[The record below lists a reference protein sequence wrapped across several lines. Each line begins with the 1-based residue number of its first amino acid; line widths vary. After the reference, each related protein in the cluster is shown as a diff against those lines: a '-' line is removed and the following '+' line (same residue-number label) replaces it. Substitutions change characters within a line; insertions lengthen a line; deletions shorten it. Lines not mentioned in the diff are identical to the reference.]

1 MNKTNIYLILK
12 NGKKITKPS
21 NDKYSIDEVKGVFV
35 QFANGVER
43 ILSPVFLKE
52 QRIFKGSDKKWPG
65 KSECDEFD
73 YTSTIVALN
82 MFNGKKMSE
91 DLYDYDSDAVR
102 EVRLKLGV
110 NWYIPA
116 CGEMTN
122 LLFNYKEINK
132 FLDMVEGA
140 DKLSLKEYYWT
151 STRYNRTIA
160 YNYDGGSGDIG
171 YYNFYY
177 PFTVSPIT
185 LPEDEDFL
193 TNESS
198 HEPGAPAA
206 ETIAKVNSE
215 DNGAK
220 KVVVTTGD
228 VTTIEVNGVKIIC
241 RGNCEV
247 VTSRMYDVVHRIR
260 QMINL

>member
-35 QFANGVER
+35 QFTNGIAR
-43 ILSPVFLKE
+43 ILSPVFLKK
-52 QRIFKGSDKKWPG
+52 QQIFKDSNKKWPG

-73 YTSTIVALN
+73 YTPEIVALN
-82 MFNGKKMSE
+82 MFNGKEMSE
-91 DLYDYDSDAVR
+91 DLYDYDSDAVK
-102 EVRLKLGV
+102 EIRLKLGV
-110 NWYIPA
+110 KWYIPA

-151 STRYNRTIA
+151 STRYYQNNA
-160 YNYDGGSGDIG
+160 YFYDGGHGNISTN
-171 YYNFYY
+171 YFYLS
-177 PFTVSPIT
+177 PTVSPIT

-193 TNESS
+193 TNKTP
-198 HEPGAPAA
+198 HEAVSPVS

-220 KVVVTTGD
+220 KIVVTTGD
-228 VTTIEVNGVKIIC
+228 VTTVEVNGVKIVC
-241 RGNCEV
+241 KGNCEV
-247 VTSRMYDVVHRIR
+247 I
-260 QMINL
+260 I

>member
-35 QFANGVER
+35 QFANGIAR

-52 QRIFKGSDKKWPG
+52 QQIFNDNDKKWPG

-73 YTSTIVALN
+73 YTPEIVALN
-82 MFNGKKMSE
+82 MFNGKEISE
-91 DLYDYDSDAVR
+91 DLYNYDSDAVR
-102 EVRLKLGV
+102 DVRLKLGV

-132 FLDMVEGA
+132 FLDMVKDA
-140 DKLSLKEYYWT
+140 DKLSLTEYYWT
-151 STRYNRTIA
+151 STRYNHNYAYYYYGFYGTINNA
-160 YNYDGGSGDIG
+160 NL
-171 YYNFYY
+171 YYSN
-177 PFTVSPIT
+177 TVSPIT

-198 HEPGAPAA
+198 HEAVSPVSEVVPEPVLNSGA
-206 ETIAKVNSE
+206 N
-215 DNGAK
+215 
-220 KVVVTTGD
+220 KVVVTT
-228 VTTIEVNGVKIIC
+228 VEVNGVKIVC
-241 RGNCEV
+241 KGNCKV
-247 VTSRMYDVVHRIR
+247 I
-260 QMINL
+260 I

>member
-1 MNKTNIYLILK
+1 MNVYLIKERKYYTNMSKTNIYLILK

-35 QFANGVER
+35 QFANGVAR

-52 QRIFKGSDKKWPG
+52 QRIFKDCDKKWPG

-73 YTSTIVALN
+73 YTPEIVALN
-82 MFNGKKMSE
+82 MFNGKEMSE
-91 DLYDYDSDAVR
+91 DLYDYDSDAVK

-132 FLDMVEGA
+132 FLDMVEDA

-151 STRYNRTIA
+151 STRCSQYNA
-160 YNYDGGSGDIG
+160 YYYNGGSGYVTIN
-171 YYNFYY
+171 YFYY
-177 PFTVSPIT
+177 SRTVSPIT

-198 HEPGAPAA
+198 HEPEAPVS
-206 ETIAKVNSE
+206 EVVSEPVLNS
-215 DNGAK
+215 GAK

-228 VTTIEVNGVKIIC
+228 VTTVEVNGVKIVC

-247 VTSRMYDVVHRIR
+247 VI
-260 QMINL
+260 

>member
-35 QFANGVER
+35 QFANGVAR

-52 QRIFKGSDKKWPG
+52 QQIFKDSDKKWPG

-73 YTSTIVALN
+73 YTPEIVALN
-82 MFNGKKMSE
+82 MFNGKEMSE
-91 DLYDYDSDAVR
+91 DLYDYDSDAIK

-132 FLDMVEGA
+132 FLNMVKDA
-140 DKLSLKEYYWT
+140 DKLSLMEYYWT
-151 STRYNRTIA
+151 STRCNQYGAYFYGGINGLIYDNR
-160 YNYDGGSGDIG
+160 
-171 YYNFYY
+171 FYY
-177 PFTVSPIT
+177 SFTVSPIT

-193 TNESS
+193 TNKTPQEAVS
-198 HEPGAPAA
+198 PAA

-247 VTSRMYDVVHRIR
+247 VI
-260 QMINL
+260 

>member
-35 QFANGVER
+35 QFANGVAR

-52 QRIFKGSDKKWPG
+52 QQIFKDSDKKWPG
-65 KSECDEFD
+65 KSECDEFN
-73 YTSTIVALN
+73 YTPEIIALN
-82 MFNGKKMSE
+82 MFNGKEMSD
-91 DLYDYDSDAVR
+91 DLYDYDSDAVK
-102 EVRLKLGV
+102 EVRFKLGV

-122 LLFNYKEINK
+122 FLFNYKEINK

-151 STRYNRTIA
+151 STRCSQYSA
-160 YNYDGGSGDIG
+160 YNYSGASGRINYGDFCDS
-171 YYNFYY
+171 Y
-177 PFTVSPIT
+177 TVSPIT

-193 TNESS
+193 TNKTPQEAVSPVS
-198 HEPGAPAA
+198 EVVPEP
-206 ETIAKVNSE
+206 VLNS
-215 DNGAK
+215 GAK
-220 KVVVTTGD
+220 KVVVTTRD
-228 VTTIEVNGVKIIC
+228 VTTVEVNGVKIVC
-241 RGNCEV
+241 KGNCEV
-247 VTSRMYDVVHRIR
+247 I
-260 QMINL
+260 I

>member
-35 QFANGVER
+35 QFANGVAR

-52 QRIFKGSDKKWPG
+52 QQIFKDSDKKWPG
-65 KSECDEFD
+65 ESECDEFD
-73 YTSTIVALN
+73 YTPEIVVLN
-82 MFNGKKMSE
+82 MFNGKEMSE
-91 DLYDYDSDAVR
+91 DLYDYNSDAVKD
-102 EVRLKLGV
+102 VRLKLGV

-132 FLDMVEGA
+132 FLDMVEDA

-151 STRYNRTIA
+151 STRYGQYYA
-160 YNYDGGSGDIG
+160 YLYGGTSGNITYDGFCSLS
-171 YYNFYY
+171 
-177 PFTVSPIT
+177 TVSPIT

-193 TNESS
+193 TNKTPQEAVSPVS
-198 HEPGAPAA
+198 EVVPEP
-206 ETIAKVNSE
+206 VLNS
-215 DNGAK
+215 GAK

-228 VTTIEVNGVKIIC
+228 ATIVEVNGVKIMC
-241 RGNCEV
+241 KGNCEV
-247 VTSRMYDVVHRIR
+247 I
-260 QMINL
+260 I

>member
-1 MNKTNIYLILK
+1 MNKANIYLILK

-35 QFANGVER
+35 QFANGVAR

-52 QRIFKGSDKKWPG
+52 QQIFKDSDKKWPG

-73 YTSTIVALN
+73 YSPEIVALN
-82 MFNGKKMSE
+82 MFNGKEMSE
-91 DLYDYDSDAVR
+91 DLYDYDSDAVK

-151 STRYNRTIA
+151 STRYSQHHA
-160 YNYDGGSGDIG
+160 Y
-171 YYNFYY
+171 YYNGTSGYVTGNDFYY
-177 PFTVSPIT
+177 SFAVSPLT

-193 TNESS
+193 TNETL
-198 HEPGAPAA
+198 HEPEAPAS
-206 ETIAKVNSE
+206 EIITKVDSE

-228 VTTIEVNGVKIIC
+228 VTTVEVSGVKIVC
-241 RGNCEV
+241 KGTCEV
-247 VTSRMYDVVHRIR
+247 VI
-260 QMINL
+260 

>member
-1 MNKTNIYLILK
+1 MNKANIYLILK

-35 QFANGVER
+35 QFANGVAR

-52 QRIFKGSDKKWPG
+52 QQIFKDSDKKWPG

-73 YTSTIVALN
+73 YTPEIVALN
-82 MFNGKKMSE
+82 MFNGKEMSE
-91 DLYDYDSDAVR
+91 DLYDYDSDAIK

-122 LLFNYKEINK
+122 LLFNYKEINN
-132 FLDMVEGA
+132 FLYMVKDS
-140 DKLSLKEYYWT
+140 DKLSLMEYYWT
-151 STRYNRTIA
+151 STRYDQTNA
-160 YNYDGGSGDIG
+160 YFYYGYDGDIDG
-171 YYNFYY
+171 LYFYLSL
-177 PFTVSPIT
+177 TVSPIT

-193 TNESS
+193 TNKTPQEAVSPVS
-198 HEPGAPAA
+198 EVVPEP
-206 ETIAKVNSE
+206 VLNS
-215 DNGAK
+215 GAK

-228 VTTIEVNGVKIIC
+228 ATTVEVNGVKIMC
-241 RGNCEV
+241 KGNCEV
-247 VTSRMYDVVHRIR
+247 I
-260 QMINL
+260 I

>member
-1 MNKTNIYLILK
+1 MNKANIYLILK

-21 NDKYSIDEVKGVFV
+21 NDKYSIDEAKGVFV

-52 QRIFKGSDKKWPG
+52 QQIFKDSDKKWPG
-65 KSECDEFD
+65 KSECDEFN
-73 YTSTIVALN
+73 YTSKIVALN

-102 EVRLKLGV
+102 EVRLNLGV

-151 STRYNRTIA
+151 STRYLRNTA
-160 YNYDGGSGDIG
+160 YYYYGYDGYIGDN
-171 YYNFYY
+171 YFYY
-177 PFTVSPIT
+177 SGTVSPIT

-220 KVVVTTGD
+220 KVVATTGD

-247 VTSRMYDVVHRIR
+247 VI
-260 QMINL
+260 

>member
-35 QFANGVER
+35 QFANGVAR

-52 QRIFKGSDKKWPG
+52 QQIFKDSDKKWPG

-73 YTSTIVALN
+73 YTSKIVALN

-91 DLYDYDSDAVR
+91 DLHDYDSDAVR

-151 STRYNRTIA
+151 STRYNQHYA
-160 YNYDGGSGDIG
+160 YHYSGDGGSIYGG
-171 YYNFYY
+171 YFYY
-177 PFTVSPIT
+177 SFTVSPIT

-247 VTSRMYDVVHRIR
+247 AI
-260 QMINL
+260 

>member
-35 QFANGVER
+35 QFANGVAR

-52 QRIFKGSDKKWPG
+52 QQIFKDSDKKWPG

-73 YTSTIVALN
+73 YTPEIVALN
-82 MFNGKKMSE
+82 MFNGKEMSE
-91 DLYDYDSDAVR
+91 DLYNYDSDAIK

-132 FLDMVEGA
+132 FLNMVKDA
-140 DKLSLKEYYWT
+140 DKLSLMEYYWT
-151 STRYNRTIA
+151 STRYNQTYA
-160 YNYDGGSGDIG
+160 YLYHGASGSIG
-171 YYNFYY
+171 YYDFYY
-177 PFTVSPIT
+177 SFTVSPIT

-193 TNESS
+193 TNKTPQEAVSPVS
-198 HEPGAPAA
+198 EVVPEP
-206 ETIAKVNSE
+206 VLNS
-215 DNGAK
+215 GAK

-228 VTTIEVNGVKIIC
+228 ATTVEVNGVKIMC
-241 RGNCEV
+241 KGNCEV
-247 VTSRMYDVVHRIR
+247 I
-260 QMINL
+260 I

>member
-1 MNKTNIYLILK
+1 MNKANIYLILK

-35 QFANGVER
+35 QFANGIAR

-52 QRIFKGSDKKWPG
+52 QQIFKDSDKKWPG

-73 YTSTIVALN
+73 YTPEIVALN
-82 MFNGKKMSE
+82 MFNGKKMSD
-91 DLYDYDSDAVR
+91 DLYDYDSDAVK

-122 LLFNYKEINK
+122 FLFNYKEINK
-132 FLDMVEGA
+132 FLDMVKDA
-140 DKLSLKEYYWT
+140 DKLSLTEYYWT
-151 STRYNRTIA
+151 STRYDQYYACYYGGTSGLIG
-160 YNYDGGSGDIG
+160 GGS
-171 YYNFYY
+171 FCFS
-177 PFTVSPIT
+177 FTVSPIT

-198 HEPGAPAA
+198 HEPEAPAS
-206 ETIAKVNSE
+206 ETIAKINSE

-228 VTTIEVNGVKIIC
+228 VTTVEVNGVKIVC
-241 RGNCEV
+241 KGNCEV
-247 VTSRMYDVVHRIR
+247 AI
-260 QMINL
+260 